1 MKLLAL
7 DTVTEYCSVAL
18 LDGDDLIIR
27 EQAAG
32 QKHTELVLPMVN
44 DVLSEAQTGLS
55 HIDAIV
61 FDRGPG
67 SFTGLRIGAGIVQ
80 GLSLGADLP
89 VIKVSSLNALAQCA
103 LRVFSAKWVLACIDA
118 RQTEIYWASFQLVN
132 GLMTNIDRE
141 HLTPPDKLQV
151 KQTGEYFGVG
161 TGFASYKNELLGNSQ
176 VVYSGFDG
184 QTYPLAQDLLPFA
197 KMAWKQGD
205 YVDATAVLPVYLR
218 DKVATPPVAV
228 K

>member
-27 EQAAG
+27 EQVAG
-32 QKHTELVLPMVN
+32 QKHTELVLPMIK
-44 DVLSEAQTGLS
+44 DVLSETQTSLS
-55 HIDAIV
+55 QIDAIV
-61 FDRGPG
+61 VDRGPG
-67 SFTGLRIGAGIVQ
+67 SFTGLRIGTGIAQ
-80 GLSLGADLP
+80 GLALGGDLP

-103 LRVFSAKWVLACIDA
+103 LRVFSARQVLTCIDA
-118 RQTEIYWASFQLVN
+118 RQREIYWAPFHLVN

-141 HLTPPDKLQV
+141 YLTPPDELKI
-151 KQTGEYFGVG
+151 KQAGEYFGVG

-176 VVYSGFDG
+176 VVYSGFNG

-197 KMAWKQGD
+197 KMAWRQGD